1 MRVWCSS
8 VKTHKHTQV
17 QSMCQ
22 GSPVHLEKLLK
33 PSWTRT
39 RKDVLK
45 MQFEREKRENLSK
58 ERCIR
63 ATELPAAVDRWK
75 DGQQDLQH

>member
-1 MRVWCSS
+1 MLQH
-8 VKTHKHTQV
+8 THTQV

-22 GSPVHLEKLLK
+22 GSPVRLEKLMK

-45 MQFEREKRENLSK
+45 MQFEREKREDLSE

-63 ATELPAAVDRWK
+63 TKELPAAVDRRT
-75 DGQQDLQH
+75 DRQQELQH